1 MRTRNSK
8 MFTAIDVSTSGL
20 VAQRARINTIA
31 GNLANLSTTHNE
43 LGEAK
48 PYQPR
53 YVIFQA
59 DPDVGGARRERPAC
73 GSTRSRS
80 ANVEPIWKFQPG
92 HPDAIK
98 EGEHEGYVAY
108 PGIDMTMEMVDAI
121 EASRAYEANL
131 GVIQVSKS
139 LNCTIAENRGVRSG

>member
-1 MRTRNSK
+1 
-8 MFTAIDVSTSGL
+8 MFTAINVSTSGL

-53 YVIFQA
+53 FVTFQA
-59 DPDVGGARRERPAC
+59 DPAVGGEQGTAGVRVDSVEI
-73 GSTRSRS
+73 G
-80 ANVEPIWKFQPG
+80 NVEPVWKFQPG

-98 EGEHEGYVAY
+98 KGEHEGYVAY

-139 LNCTIAENRGVRSG
+139 LNAQSLKIVA

>member
-1 MRTRNSK
+1 
-8 MFTAIDVSTSGL
+8 MFTAIDVSTSAL

-31 GNLANLSTTHNE
+31 GNMANLSTTHNE

-59 DPDVGGARRERPAC
+59 DPDVGGEQGTAGVRVDSVEI
-73 GSTRSRS
+73 
-80 ANVEPIWKFQPG
+80 ANVEPTWKYQPG

-98 EGEHEGYVAY
+98 QGEHEGYVAY

-131 GVIQVSKS
+131 GVIQISKS
-139 LNCTIAENRGVRSG
+139 INSQSLKIVA